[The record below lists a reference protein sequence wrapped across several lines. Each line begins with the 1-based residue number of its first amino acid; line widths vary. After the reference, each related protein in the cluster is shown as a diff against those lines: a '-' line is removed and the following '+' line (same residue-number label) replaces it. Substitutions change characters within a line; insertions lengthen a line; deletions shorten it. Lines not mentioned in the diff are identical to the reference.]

1 MSEGACLGG
10 EVRLD
15 AGFQKEQREN
25 GAKSE
30 ETVPGRFTCGIPDFL
45 CTETC
50 EPYSRELRQTIH
62 RRLNM

>member
-1 MSEGACLGG
+1 MFSEGAQILCWRHNAVSEGACLGG

-30 ETVPGRFTCGIPDFL
+30 ETVPGRST
-45 CTETC
+45 
-50 EPYSRELRQTIH
+50 
-62 RRLNM
+62 